1 MNPET
6 VKRIQAYLQRTLN
19 PGLTLAARPRVND
32 SVEVTLAG
40 EHVGLVYLIGLVFL
54 VISVFARLSGLA
66 WVYYAFMVPATA
78 CLNSTTLTQVGELG
92 KQRVV
97 DNVVGGIL
105 VIIATAVAIGYS
117 Q

>member
-40 EHVGLVYLIGLVFL
+40 EHVGLVYLIEDEGETSYQLE
-54 VISVFARLSGLA
+54 
-66 WVYYAFMVPATA
+66 
-78 CLNSTTLTQVGELG
+78 LT
-92 KQRVV
+92 
-97 DNVVGGIL
+97 IL
-105 VIIATAVAIGYS
+105 QEDLEG
-117 Q
+117 

>member
-40 EHVGLVYLIGLVFL
+40 EHLGLVYLIEDE
-54 VISVFARLSGLA
+54 
-66 WVYYAFMVPATA
+66 
-78 CLNSTTLTQVGELG
+78 GETSYQLEMT
-92 KQRVV
+92 
-97 DNVVGGIL
+97 IL
-105 VIIATAVAIGYS
+105 QEDLEG
-117 Q
+117 